1 METSKID
8 LKKISYGYGSG
19 NTPVF
24 RHPAA
29 PTGAFIFC
37 QSQPKKLKILQ
48 VSDGR

>member
-8 LKKISYGYGSG
+8 LKKISYGYED
-19 NTPVF
+19 TPVF
-24 RHPAA
+24 RYPAA